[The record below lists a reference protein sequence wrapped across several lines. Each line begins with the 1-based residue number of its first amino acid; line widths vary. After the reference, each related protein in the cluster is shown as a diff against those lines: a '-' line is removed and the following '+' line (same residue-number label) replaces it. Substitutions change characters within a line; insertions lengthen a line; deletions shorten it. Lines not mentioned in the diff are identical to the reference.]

1 MTSARVL
8 IVEDEKDIAD
18 AISEYLKREGIA
30 TGWVSNGKDA
40 LDELKNSR
48 WDLVLLDIMLP
59 SLDGF
64 EVCRRARMSGI
75 NVPILFLT
83 ARGDDVDQV
92 LGLGLGAD
100 DYIVKPF
107 SRVALTARVKAHLRR
122 YRDYTGGAK
131 FFPEEHLKIGG
142 LEVDFAA
149 CQVWLNN
156 EVLSLTAKEFELL
169 QYFTLNRG
177 RVLTREQIFSQVWGE
192 DFFGDDNT
200 VTVHIR
206 RLREKIEEDPSAPK
220 LLKTVRGLGYRFGG
234 RG

>member
-40 LDELKNSR
+40 LEELNNFR

-122 YRDYTGGAK
+122 YRDYPGGAQ

-149 CQVWLNN
+149 CQVWLND
-156 EVLSLTAKEFELL
+156 ESLSLTAKEFELL